1 MSVLRYQSEIVMS
14 PDLLLPLIAYAFV
27 TSITPGPNNM
37 MLLASGVNYGFRRT
51 LPHLCGV
58 SLGLAPMLVGIGLGL
73 GRLFAQFPLLYSLLH
88 WAGMAYLLWLAW
100 KIARSG
106 AVSGAA
112 PKQAPMS
119 FLQAAAFQWLNPKCW
134 MMVFGALTTYLP
146 PQWHI
151 DALLTLTFVF
161 VLVNAPCVASWA
173 GLGKICRQFL
183 SNPRAA
189 RIFNFTMAVLL
200 IASLRPLE
208 SGLNP
213 F

>member
-1 MSVLRYQSEIVMS
+1 MS

-73 GRLFAQFPLLYSLLH
+73 GRLFARVPLLYSILH
-88 WAGMAYLLWLAW
+88 WVGMAYLLWLAW

-106 AVSGAA
+106 AVSGTER
-112 PKQAPMS
+112 KQVPLS

-146 PQWHI
+146 SQWHI
-151 DALLTLTFVF
+151 DALLTLTLVF
-161 VLVNAPCVASWA
+161 VLVNVPCVASWA

-189 RIFNFTMAVLL
+189 RIFNFVMAALL
-200 IASLRPLE
+200 VTSLRPFKFDSNL
-208 SGLNP
+208 

>member
-1 MSVLRYQSEIVMS
+1 MAMS

-73 GRLFAQFPLLYSLLH
+73 GRLFARVPLLYSILH
-88 WAGMAYLLWLAW
+88 WVGMAYLLWLAW

-106 AVSGAA
+106 AVSGTER
-112 PKQAPMS
+112 KQVPLS

-146 PQWHI
+146 SQWHI
-151 DALLTLTFVF
+151 DALLTLTLVF
-161 VLVNAPCVASWA
+161 VLVNVPCVASWA

-189 RIFNFTMAVLL
+189 RIFNFVMAALL
-200 IASLRPLE
+200 VTSLRPFKFDSNL
-208 SGLNP
+208 